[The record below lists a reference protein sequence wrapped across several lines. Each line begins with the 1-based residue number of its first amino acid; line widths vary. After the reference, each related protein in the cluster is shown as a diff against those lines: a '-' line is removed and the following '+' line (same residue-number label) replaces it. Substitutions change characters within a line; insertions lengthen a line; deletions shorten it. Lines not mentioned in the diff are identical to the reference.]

1 METRMGKTTL
11 LGMDKAELGEFVA
24 GLGQKPYRARQ
35 LYHHFY
41 RRGCF
46 DAEAM
51 TDMSRTFRETLRDCA
66 DFRLPGLLAVQTSV
80 DGTRKYLCGLH
91 DGLRVES
98 VFIPEE
104 GRTTLCLSTQ
114 AGCAM
119 GCRFCATARMGFL
132 RNLSAGEIL
141 GQFYGV
147 LGERGLT
154 GEPVNVVFMGMGEP
168 LLNLDAVMRAFS
180 ILHDPEGGAVSRR
193 RITVSTCGLPEG
205 IRRLGAHAVRPKLA
219 VSLNAATD
227 AVRSRLMPVNRK
239 HPLAELLKACRAY
252 PLAAGER
259 ITFEYL
265 LAAGEND
272 SVDDARRLVKLL
284 RGIRCKVNLIPCNP
298 TPGGVFG
305 PPEETV
311 VAAFQ
316 GVLAEAHYTAIVRKS
331 RGRDIRGACG
341 QLADLADETDLRAE
355 AGRPAPAGGTD
366 GYFSPDSE

>member
-1 METRMGKTTL
+1 MDKTIL
-11 LGMDKAELGEFVA
+11 LGMDKAELGAFVA

-51 TDMSRTFRETLRDCA
+51 TDMSRAFRETLRECA
-66 DFRLPGLLAVQTSV
+66 DFGLPGTLAVQASI
-80 DGTRKYLCGLH
+80 DGARKYLFELR

-98 VFIPEE
+98 VFIPEDA
-104 GRTTLCLSTQ
+104 RTTLCLSTQ

-119 GCRFCATARMGFL
+119 GCRFCATAGMGFL

-147 LGERGLT
+147 LGERGLV
-154 GEPVNVVFMGMGEP
+154 GQPVNVVFMGMGEP
-168 LLNLDAVMRAFS
+168 LMNLEAVMRSFG

-205 IRRLGAHAVRPKLA
+205 IRRLGEHPVRPKLA
-219 VSLNAATD
+219 VSLNATTD

-239 HPLAELLKACRAY
+239 HPIADVLKACRAY
-252 PLAAGER
+252 PLPAGER

-265 LAAGEND
+265 LAAGVND
-272 SVDDARRLVKLL
+272 TVEDARRLARLL
-284 RGIRCKVNLIPCNP
+284 RGIRCKINLIPCNP
-298 TPGGVFG
+298 TPGGAFG
-305 PPEETV
+305 PPGEAV

-316 GVLAEAHYTAIVRKS
+316 DVLVGARYTAIIRKS
-331 RGRDIRGACG
+331 RGRDIHGACG
-341 QLADLADETDLRAE
+341 QLASLQDETDGG
-355 AGRPAPAGGTD
+355 GRPRPSPGGAE
-366 GYFSPDSE
+366 GYYSPDSE